1 MYVRLLNSSSKLSS
15 DFIWQIWN
23 KSKHRTSAI
32 TELLRCLQNNPAW
45 DSFHCRTRHRN
56 QYGWGSWPLTPAALA
71 PTRVE
76 SSLCLAALMLQLKNQ
91 ILYCSVPLSLNSRR
105 WRLAAT
111 CSARRTPPLRFSFHH
126 HLPVG
131 IGRCG
136 GNSHYTLLIEVVIS
150 VVQHE
155 QTERTNGF
163 KIEKCGRTQQRFLA
177 GHCGRGQP
185 GLAPPTR
192 TPSKLYFLLDRHLSL
207 WNKAQGMMEHFGWG
221 TGSCC
226 SCLRLSSSFIPSTQC
241 LD

>member
-1 MYVRLLNSSSKLSS
+1 M
-15 DFIWQIWN
+15 
-23 KSKHRTSAI
+23 
-32 TELLRCLQNNPAW
+32 
-45 DSFHCRTRHRN
+45 
-56 QYGWGSWPLTPAALA
+56 TPAALA
-71 PTRVE
+71 STRVE

-155 QTERTNGF
+155 QTERTNGL
-163 KIEKCGRTQQRFLA
+163 KMWQDSAEIPGR
-177 GHCGRGQP
+177 
-185 GLAPPTR
+185 
-192 TPSKLYFLLDRHLSL
+192 SL
-207 WNKAQGMMEHFGWG
+207 WAGPAGPSSTHKDPLKALFSSGSPFIFVKQSTRYDG
-221 TGSCC
+221 TFWMRNRK
-226 SCLRLSSSFIPSTQC
+226 LLFLSQTLF
-241 LD
+241 